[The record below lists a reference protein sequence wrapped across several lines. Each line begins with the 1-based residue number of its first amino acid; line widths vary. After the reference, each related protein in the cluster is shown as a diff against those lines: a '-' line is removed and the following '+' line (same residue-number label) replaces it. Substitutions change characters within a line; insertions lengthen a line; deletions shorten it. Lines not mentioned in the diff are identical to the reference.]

1 MKIRKEKNDKKALV
15 EALIFAQEEERKRIA
30 RDLHDGIGQSLLMIK
45 NQMATTQETTLENQK
60 LISETLDEV
69 RTISRDLHPFTL
81 EKFGLKASLI
91 DILQRLESTTDLF
104 VTHEIDNIEGK
115 LSAKAEINIYRT
127 IQEALNNIIKHA
139 EATAA
144 KLDLSV
150 DENIMTIIIQ
160 DNGKGYDHEMAVVA
174 SKSLGLKT
182 MNERIS
188 SIGGTWKIEANK
200 PSGTVIRIKVPLNKL
215 KM

>member
-1 MKIRKEKNDKKALV
+1 MRIRKEKNDKKELV

-30 RDLHDGIGQSLLMIK
+30 SDLHDGIGQSLLLIK
-45 NQMATTQETTLENQK
+45 NQMATTQKTTVENQD
-60 LISETLDEV
+60 LISQTLDEV

-81 EKFGLKASLI
+81 EKFGLTASLK
-91 DILQRLESTTDLF
+91 DILQRVKSTTDLF
-104 VTHEIDNIEGK
+104 VTHNMENVDGK

-127 IQEALNNIIKHA
+127 IQEGLNNIIKHA

-150 DENIMTIIIQ
+150 ENNILSIVIQ
-160 DNGKGYDHEMAVVA
+160 DNGKGYDHEMAIVT

-182 MNERIS
+182 MHERIS
-188 SIGGTWKIEANK
+188 SIGGTLRIEPNK
-200 PSGTVIRIKVPLNKL
+200 PSGTVIKIRVHLNKN
-215 KM
+215 